1 MLRTPLISIFFIFV
15 AGVAQATPDDFY
27 LGSDSITSN
36 QNFTGDTLLIARGE
50 PSKDNDSKGKG
61 RPSKDNGS
69 KGKGRPSKDN
79 ASRGEG
85 GNRGGGSGRGH
96 NKNFPGV
103 ENGKHI
109 FAKSALPIWAHD
121 CGLPPGL
128 AKQNKI
134 PPGWEK
140 KCRSGLKYYDHEQ
153 EFRLEL
159 FNFYGISVGATV
171 MAGSAIYQT
180 LQSMDEADCQVTS
193 VASAGDVLEGAAV
206 GAVYGGLVGAA
217 TGAVVG
223 TVTDKDIGDSALY
236 GAGAGALT
244 GAVVGGII
252 SSQKYKSDY
261 NHCMQSHG
269 YSSQAT
275 DVSREQSVADSETV
289 ADSEIEEKKWWKF
302 WK

>member
-1 MLRTPLISIFFIFV
+1 MVRTSLTSILFVFV
-15 AGVAQATPDDFY
+15 ASAAQATPDDLY
-27 LGSDSITSN
+27 SELGSIASPP
-36 QNFTGDTLLIARGE
+36 NFTGDTLLIAKGE
-50 PSKDNDSKGKG
+50 PSKDNGSKGKG

-180 LQSMDEADCQVTS
+180 LQSMDEADCQVAS
-193 VASAGDVLEGAAV
+193 VASAGDVLKGAAM

-223 TVTDKDIGDSALY
+223 AVTDNDIGDSALY

-244 GAVVGGII
+244 GTVVGGII
-252 SSQKYKSDY
+252 GSQKYKNDY
-261 NHCMQSHG
+261 NHCMQNHG

-275 DVSREQSVADSETV
+275 DVSREQSVADSV
-289 ADSEIEEKKWWKF
+289 
-302 WK
+302 